1 MSATRRRIALVFVL
15 TVVAAALG
23 AGVTLAVRAD
33 AEPREILLTAR
44 GMAFYVDGGDT
55 PNPAIAVRAGEHV
68 RFVLRNEAPGLLH
81 DLIIPDLDVALEP
94 VAAGESRA
102 VVVRIPALSAPVRY
116 VCRPHA
122 LMMSGTIV
130 PSGS

>member
-1 MSATRRRIALVFVL
+1 MSAMRRHIALVFVL
-15 TVVAAALG
+15 TVAAAAIG
-23 AGVTLAVRAD
+23 AGFTLAVRAD
-33 AEPREILLTAR
+33 SEPREIVLTAR
-44 GMAFYVDGGDT
+44 GMAFYLDGGDT
-55 PNPAIAVRAGEHV
+55 PNPDIMVRPGEQV
-68 RFVLRNEAPGLLH
+68 RFVLRNEAPGFLH
-81 DLIIPDLDVALEP
+81 DLVIPDLGVALEP
-94 VAAGESRA
+94 IAAGGSRA